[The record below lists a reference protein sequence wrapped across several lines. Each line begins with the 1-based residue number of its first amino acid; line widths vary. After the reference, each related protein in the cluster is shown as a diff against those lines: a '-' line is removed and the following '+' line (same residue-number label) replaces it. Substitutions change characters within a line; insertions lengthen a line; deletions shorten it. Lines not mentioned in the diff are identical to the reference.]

1 MRREIQTIL
10 KAACLLIASYTTAL
24 AQPTVVTTIPNN
36 SKDFIE
42 AGSLTYFT
50 AGDAL
55 WRTDGTAAGTV
66 QLMRGIG
73 GSQFWHQNGY
83 SKVYKGKFYFQSG
96 DELWRSDGT
105 PAGTVLLHTS
115 SGETFIL
122 EGTDDYLFFSASDET
137 TGVEL
142 YRTDGTP
149 SGTILLK
156 DIDPGAASGY
166 QGGAG
171 VIGNEFLFGANDP
184 DHGTELWRSNG
195 TSAGTV
201 LVKDINPD
209 GDGYIYFTGGYPN
222 RQLPDISSGA
232 RYYFTGNT
240 QGSGRESWVSDG
252 TEAGTFMLVDATA
265 GPASSGYIAFG
276 ITHNGYVYFLN
287 GPDLWKTQGT
297 TASTSFVKRIGNEEN
312 DFTYHFFHVYKGKVY
327 FWAYSVP
334 DEVEHLWVTDGTMS
348 GTYSFFTSIQ
358 RQHISFFETV
368 NDLLVFTG
376 DSDGSPMG
384 LYRSD
389 GTAEGTVLYARFNAA
404 YLYTFPRDVTKA
416 ADRVFYGDHDGLM
429 RPEGGMPESQDDYYH
444 LFESDG
450 ESTASMRTLWAINTI
465 GSNNITP
472 INNKVLFTTYN
483 NQQGAEANSMK
494 LWIYDPALRPEPVQK
509 FTLVDAQTD
518 EDAKRLIEGGK
529 ITIPYMGSINIRF
542 DPIET
547 PGSVVFKLNDETTR
561 TETAPP
567 YSLAGDVNGD
577 YAPWQGA
584 KPGNTYK
591 LTATPYSG
599 AGGSGSPGEPL
610 TITFTIE
617 CAYWDESCSSAGE
630 CTASGTILREQW
642 NNVSGN
648 NVSAIPVNNQPS
660 STSQLNIFEGPT
672 NSQTNF
678 GARIRGYICPPATGN
693 YTFWI
698 ASNDH
703 SELWL
708 SIDDSPSNRR
718 RIAYVTGATNARQWD
733 KFATQKSTA
742 VTLTAGKR
750 YYIEALHT
758 QGAGSHNIAVGWQL
772 PDGTFERPISGSRL
786 SPATGGSNQP
796 PFIQL
801 TSPENGQTYQAP
813 ATVMIEAQPSDSD
826 GTVAKVEFFWGTPD
840 TTERTKLGEDATAP
854 YTFTWSNVAA
864 GRYTVYAR
872 AHDNEGSTSGYD
884 FRVINV
890 TGECTASGTIT
901 REYWANVS
909 GNRVSD
915 IPVNSPPTTVTELSS
930 FEGPANSGSNYGAR
944 IRGYICP
951 PGTGQYRFWIASND
965 HSELWL
971 STDDNPANRR
981 RIAYV
986 TGATAPGEYTKFAS
1000 QTSALITL
1008 TAGKRY
1014 YIEALHKQ
1022 GVGSDHVSVIWNK
1035 PSGDS
1040 DIGPIPGSYL
1050 SPFEDAGATAR
1061 MSDNNTVSKSER
1073 LLELISI
1080 YPNPAHGTDREL
1092 TIAGYDGIDET
1103 IETQVDII
1111 NLTGDVIFSDRIS
1124 CGGDCSSYLMKVNE
1138 QLVPGIYL
1146 VNFRA
1151 NGVRSSKRLIVK

>member
-1 MRREIQTIL
+1 MQTIL
-10 KAACLLIASYTTAL
+10 KAACLVIASYTSAL
-24 AQPTVVTTIPNN
+24 AQPMVVTTIPNN

-42 AGSLTYFT
+42 AGAFTYFT
-50 AGDAL
+50 SGDAL
-55 WRTDGTAAGTV
+55 WRTDGTAAGTFELV
-66 QLMRGIG
+66 RGIG
-73 GSQFWHQNGY
+73 GSRLWNSRGY
-83 SKVYKGKFYFQSG
+83 SREYDGRFYFISG
-96 DELWRSDGT
+96 NELWRSDGT
-105 PAGTVLLHTS
+105 SAGTVRLHTS

-122 EGTDDYLFFSASDET
+122 EGTTDYLFFSASDEM
-137 TGVEL
+137 TGIEL
-142 YRTDGTP
+142 YRTDGTA

-171 VIGNEFLFGANDP
+171 VIANEFLFRANDP
-184 DHGTELWRSNG
+184 DHGRELWRSDG

-201 LVKDINPD
+201 LVKDINPN
-209 GDGYIYFTGGYPN
+209 GDGFFYVTGGYPN
-222 RQLPDISSGA
+222 RQLPDISSGS

-240 QGSGRESWVSDG
+240 EGTGRESWVSDG
-252 TEAGTFMLVDATA
+252 TEEGTFMLVDATP
-265 GPASSGYIAFG
+265 GPASSGYITFG

-348 GTYSFFTSIQ
+348 GTYSFFTSTE

-389 GTAEGTVLYARFNAA
+389 GAAEGTFEYARFNAA
-404 YLYTFPRDVTKA
+404 YLYTFPRDLTKA

-429 RPEGGMPESQDDYYH
+429 HSDGGMPESQDDYYH

-450 ESTASMRTLWAINTI
+450 ESTASMRTLWAINTV

-483 NQQGAEANSMK
+483 NQQSAEANSMK
-494 LWIYDPALRPEPVQK
+494 LWIYDPAIRPEPVQK

-542 DPIET
+542 DPIEA
-547 PGSVVFKLNDETTR
+547 PGSVVFKLNDVTTR

-584 KPGNTYK
+584 QPGAYK
-591 LTATPYSG
+591 LTAIPYSE
-599 AGGSGSPGEPL
+599 AGGTGTPGEAL
-610 TITFTIE
+610 TINFTIE
-617 CAYWDESCSSAGE
+617 GDEPPPSG
-630 CTASGTILREQW
+630 CTASGTILREYW
-642 NNVSGN
+642 DNVSGN
-648 NVSAIPVNNQPS
+648 TVSSIPTNITPT
-660 STSQLNIFEGPT
+660 STSQLTIFEGPT
-672 NSQTNF
+672 NSDTNY
-678 GARIRGYICPPATGN
+678 GARIRGYICPPTTGV

-708 SIDDSPSNRR
+708 STDDSPANKK
-718 RIAYVTGATNARQWD
+718 RIAYVTGATNPRQWD
-733 KFATQKSTA
+733 KFASQKSTA
-742 VTLTAGKR
+742 ITLTAGHR
-750 YYIEALHT
+750 YYVEALHK
-758 QGAGSHNIAVGWQL
+758 QGAGTDNLAVGWQL
-772 PDGTFERPISGSRL
+772 PDGAFERPISGSRL
-786 SPATGGSNQP
+786 SPATGGGNET

-813 ATVMIEAQPSDSD
+813 ANVVIEAAPSDSD
-826 GTVAKVEFFWGTPD
+826 GTISKVEFFWGRPD
-840 TTERTKLGEDATAP
+840 NTERTKLGEDAIAP

-864 GRYTVYAR
+864 GQYAVYAR
-872 AHDNEGSTSGYD
+872 AHDNEGATSGYD
-884 FRVINV
+884 FRVISV

-901 REYWANVS
+901 REYWANVQ

-915 IPVNSPPTTVTELSS
+915 IPVNTPPTSTSELSS
-930 FEGPANSGSNYGAR
+930 FQGPTNSGTNYGAR

-951 PGTGQYRFWIASND
+951 PATGQYRFWIASND

-971 STDDNPANRR
+971 STDDDPANKQ

-986 TGATAPGEYTKFAS
+986 TGATAPEEYTKFAT
-1000 QTSALITL
+1000 QTSPLITL

-1022 GVGSDHVSVIWNK
+1022 GVGSDHVSVVWTK
-1035 PSGDS
+1035 PSGAREV
-1040 DIGPIPGSYL
+1040 GPIPGSYL
-1050 SPFEDAGATAR
+1050 SPYVDENATAR
-1061 MSDNNTVSKSER
+1061 ISENKTISKSER
-1073 LLELISI
+1073 LLQQISI
-1080 YPNPAHGTDREL
+1080 YPNPAQTTHREL

-1103 IETQVDII
+1103 IETQVDIV
-1111 NLTGDVIFSDRIS
+1111 NLTGDVVFSERIS

-1138 QLVPGIYL
+1138 QLVPGVYL
-1146 VNFRA
+1146 INLKA
-1151 NGVRSSKRLIVK
+1151 NGMRSSKRLLVK